1 MLYIIYL
8 LFTDGFPSGQRGQTV
23 TLLAPPSKVRIL
35 LHPANLA
42 LTSLRCRSYFFCA
55 KRKPQRGRTA
65 AAPLHT
71 PRAFFKEFLVVD
83 EGRVLT
89 CVCML
94 GYWMWDAVPIWFLY
108 ASVLIVG
115 HCADLVSVC
124 FGVGCGVL
132 CRFIFL
138 GIRPAALLV
147 MDCFEAV
154 FCMLRYWMR
163 NTVPIWFLYA
173 SVLDVERC
181 ADLFLYIVF
190 FWHWAGY
197 TFASILCSLW
207 LNFQPG
213 MWQRYGLLR
222 RRCDI
227 A

>member
-1 MLYIIYL
+1 MCKKK
-8 LFTDGFPSGQRGQTV
+8 TAKGPQSRGPSAHPSG
-23 TLLAPPSKVRIL
+23 
-35 LHPANLA
+35 
-42 LTSLRCRSYFFCA
+42 
-55 KRKPQRGRTA
+55 
-65 AAPLHT
+65 
-71 PRAFFKEFLVVD
+71 FFKEFLVVD

-124 FGVGCGVL
+124 FGVGCRVL

-154 FCMLRYWMR
+154 FCMLRCWLWDA
-163 NTVPIWFLYA
+163 VPIWFLYS

-190 FWHWAGY
+190 FGHWAEC
-197 TFASILCSLW
+197 TFASIVCSLR

-222 RRCDI
+222 RRCDT

>member
-1 MLYIIYL
+1 MCKN
-8 LFTDGFPSGQRGQTV
+8 G
-23 TLLAPPSKVRIL
+23 
-35 LHPANLA
+35 
-42 LTSLRCRSYFFCA
+42 
-55 KRKPQRGRTA
+55 KPQRGRKA

-71 PRAFFKEFLVVD
+71 PRAFFRSSWLWRRGGCWLV
-83 EGRVLT
+83 
-89 CVCML
+89 
-94 GYWMWDAVPIWFLY
+94 P
-108 ASVLIVG
+108 
-115 HCADLVSVC
+115 VC
-124 FGVGCGVL
+124 FGIGGGTL
-132 CRFIFL
+132 CRVIFL

-190 FWHWAGY
+190 FWHWAGC
-197 TFASILCSLW
+197 TFASILCSLR

-222 RRCDI
+222 RRCDT

>member
-1 MLYIIYL
+1 MLMLWELLFFLRKSLQFYQMLYIIHL

-23 TLLAPPSKVRIL
+23 NLLAPPSKVRIL

-55 KRKPQRGRTA
+55 KRKPQRGRKA

-108 ASVLIVG
+108 ASVL
-115 HCADLVSVC
+115 
-124 FGVGCGVL
+124 
-132 CRFIFL
+132 
-138 GIRPAALLV
+138 
-147 MDCFEAV
+147 
-154 FCMLRYWMR
+154 
-163 NTVPIWFLYA
+163 
-173 SVLDVERC
+173 DVERC

-190 FWHWAGY
+190 FWHWAGC
-197 TFASILCSLW
+197 TFASILCSLR

-222 RRCDI
+222 RRCDT

>member
-1 MLYIIYL
+1 M
-8 LFTDGFPSGQRGQTV
+8 
-23 TLLAPPSKVRIL
+23 
-35 LHPANLA
+35 
-42 LTSLRCRSYFFCA
+42 
-55 KRKPQRGRTA
+55 
-65 AAPLHT
+65 
-71 PRAFFKEFLVVD
+71 
-83 EGRVLT
+83 
-89 CVCML
+89 
-94 GYWMWDAVPIWFLY
+94 
-108 ASVLIVG
+108 LIVG

-138 GIRPAALLV
+138 EIQPAALLV

-154 FCMLRYWMR
+154 FCMLRCWLWDA
-163 NTVPIWFLYA
+163 VPIWFLYA

-190 FWHWAGY
+190 FGHWAEC
-197 TFASILCSLW
+197 TFASIVCSLR

-222 RRCDI
+222 RRCDT

>member
-1 MLYIIYL
+1 M
-8 LFTDGFPSGQRGQTV
+8 
-23 TLLAPPSKVRIL
+23 
-35 LHPANLA
+35 
-42 LTSLRCRSYFFCA
+42 
-55 KRKPQRGRTA
+55 
-65 AAPLHT
+65 
-71 PRAFFKEFLVVD
+71 D

-124 FGVGCGVL
+124 FGVDCGTL
-132 CRFIFL
+132 CRSS
-138 GIRPAALLV
+138 
-147 MDCFEAV
+147 
-154 FCMLRYWMR
+154 FCMLRCWLWDA
-163 NTVPIWFLYA
+163 VPIWFLYS

-190 FWHWAGY
+190 FGHWAGC
-197 TFASILCSLW
+197 TFASILCSLR

-222 RRCDI
+222 RRCDT

>member
-1 MLYIIYL
+1 MENRKGAAKPRPLCTPL
-8 LFTDGFPSGQRGQTV
+8 GLFLGVLGCG
-23 TLLAPPSKVRIL
+23 
-35 LHPANLA
+35 
-42 LTSLRCRSYFFCA
+42 
-55 KRKPQRGRTA
+55 GG
-65 AAPLHT
+65 
-71 PRAFFKEFLVVD
+71 
-83 EGRVLT
+83 EGVGL
-89 CVCML
+89 C
-94 GYWMWDAVPIWFLY
+94 LY
-108 ASVLIVG
+108 ASVLGVG
-115 HCADLVSVC
+115 RCADLVPVC
-124 FGVGCGVL
+124 FGIGGGAL
-132 CRFIFL
+132 CRVIFL

-190 FWHWAGY
+190 FWHWAGC
-197 TFASILCSLW
+197 TFASILCSLR

-222 RRCDI
+222 RRCDT

>member
-1 MLYIIYL
+1 M
-8 LFTDGFPSGQRGQTV
+8 
-23 TLLAPPSKVRIL
+23 
-35 LHPANLA
+35 
-42 LTSLRCRSYFFCA
+42 
-55 KRKPQRGRTA
+55 
-65 AAPLHT
+65 
-71 PRAFFKEFLVVD
+71 D

-108 ASVLIVG
+108 ASVLDAG
-115 HCADLVSVC
+115 CCADLFFLGYGRLLYWLWIVLRPFSVC
-124 FGVGCGVL
+124 FGIGCGTL
-132 CRFIFL
+132 CRSGSCMLRCWMRGAVSIYFF

-190 FWHWAGY
+190 FWHWAGCI
-197 TFASILCSLW
+197 FASILCSLR

-222 RRCDI
+222 RRCDT